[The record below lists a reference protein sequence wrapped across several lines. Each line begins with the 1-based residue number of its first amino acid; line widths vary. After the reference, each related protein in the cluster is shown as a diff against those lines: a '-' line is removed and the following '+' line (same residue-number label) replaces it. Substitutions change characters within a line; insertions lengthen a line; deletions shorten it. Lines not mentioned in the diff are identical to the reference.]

1 MKCPFCK
8 NKDTKVTDS
17 RYTDDGTSIRRR
29 RQCLTCKK
37 RFTTYESI
45 ESTPVRVIK
54 KDGTRELFDKNK
66 IRNGLIR
73 ACEKRNISTEQI
85 EQVVEKIEI
94 KVYNALK
101 QEIYTET
108 IGNWIMEELKE
119 LDQVSYVRFAS
130 VYREF
135 KDLESFMSELRML
148 MRKESNE
155 NSLDKEVKENKKL

>member
-8 NKDTKVTDS
+8 NNETKVVDS
-17 RYTDDGTSIRRR
+17 RDTDDGMSIRRR
-29 RQCLTCKK
+29 RQCLICKK

-54 KDGTRELFDKNK
+54 KDGTREVFDKNK

-85 EQVVEKIEI
+85 EEVVDQIEI

-101 QEIYTET
+101 QEIHTEM
-108 IGNWIMEELKE
+108 IGNWIMEALKE

-135 KDLESFMSELRML
+135 KDLESFMSELKKL
-148 MRKESNE
+148 MNKTPNNE
-155 NSLDKEVKENKKL
+155 NNK

>member
-1 MKCPFCK
+1 MKCLFCK

-17 RYTDDGTSIRRR
+17 RDTDDGTSIRRR

-155 NSLDKEVKENKKL
+155 NGLDKEVKENKKL

>member
-1 MKCPFCK
+1 M
-8 NKDTKVTDS
+8 
-17 RYTDDGTSIRRR
+17 
-29 RQCLTCKK
+29 
-37 RFTTYESI
+37 
-45 ESTPVRVIK
+45 
-54 KDGTRELFDKNK
+54 
-66 IRNGLIR
+66 IR

-155 NSLDKEVKENKKL
+155 NGLDKEVKENKKL